1 MRDVASFFKALGDEA
16 RVQMLWLL
24 LHYDELCVCDFM
36 AALDIGQS
44 KASRHLRT
52 LYHAGLVSDR
62 RAGTWTYYSLRPQ
75 TEGLA
80 HAHLEALRSSLQERD
95 DAEALLEATARYLEE
110 KTAATCTSQEE
121 QA

>member
-1 MRDVASFFKALGDEA
+1 MRDVADFFKALGDEA

-24 LHYDELCVCDFM
+24 LHHDELCVCDFM

-62 RAGTWTYYSLRPQ
+62 RAGTWTYYSLRHPPD
-75 TEGLA
+75 GLA
-80 HAHLEALRSSLQERD
+80 RAHLEALRSSLRGRD
-95 DAEALLEATARYLEE
+95 DAEALLRATAKYLEE
-110 KTAATCTSQEE
+110 KTAAGCESSEE
-121 QA
+121 RA